1 MWLDCLEKNEGGAPD
16 TQFAVNGLAK
26 IIKRWAGA
34 WLEVLASA
42 FADGLSWVLAQHLF
56 GHPQPFGANS
66 QFLAEHRSK
75 NGKSQETE
83 RRKFTSETL
92 NVSRYI

>member
-26 IIKRWAGA
+26 IIKRWAGD
-34 WLEVLASA
+34 WLKVLASA

-92 NVSRYI
+92 NISRYI